1 MSFSEGQGL
10 FELSIASC
18 REFRSQAPP
27 ISRATIYSNSQ
38 ISGTLA
44 TNSRHHITTLSSGRP
59 NGHSAWYSSRASEV
73 KTTVQGIC
81 RSSLRLLRG
90 WLGVHPG
97 CCANNRGYADNH
109 RCCCFFVNTRV
120 CLWRNAHR
128 EGEERKKAGE
138 TGISRIGERR
148 LCHSMALA
156 PESLTPWTCVFRTK
170 RAVGGG
176 AVVVS

>member
-1 MSFSEGQGL
+1 VSFSEGQGL

-90 WLGVHPG
+90 WLGGHPG

-109 RCCCFFVNTRV
+109 RCCCFLGEYASLFVAECSPGGRGKEEGRRDRDIKNR
-120 CLWRNAHR
+120 R
-128 EGEERKKAGE
+128 EE
-138 TGISRIGERR
+138 TMS
-148 LCHSMALA
+148 
-156 PESLTPWTCVFRTK
+156 
-170 RAVGGG
+170 
-176 AVVVS
+176 